1 VRNIIYYVMSGRKG
15 EIMNY
20 AKTAFLLVVLTAILM
35 WLGSLF
41 GGARGV
47 IIAFLVAMV
56 LNGVSYWYSD
66 RIVLAMYNAKELPRE
81 KYPHLYETIKGL
93 SAGAGIPCPRICMA
107 EIDAPNAFA
116 TGRNPENA
124 ALCLTR
130 GVVELL
136 DEDELKGVISHEL
149 AHIKN
154 RDTLIMTITAAL
166 ASAIMMIAYMARWAA
181 LFGGVSRDRR
191 DSGNIIGLLAVSI
204 LAPFAALLVQLA
216 ISRSREYAADAR
228 GARIAKDPEGLARAL
243 EDLARFSERRKFN
256 AAPQTAHLFIVQPL
270 TGNFLANLFSTHPPV
285 EERVKRLRSM
295 V

>member
-1 VRNIIYYVMSGRKG
+1 
-15 EIMNY
+15 MNY

-47 IIAFLVAMV
+47 IIAFSVAMV

-66 RIVLAMYNAKELPRE
+66 RIVLAMYKAKELPRAE
-81 KYPHLYETIKGL
+81 YSGLYETVESL
-93 SAGAGIPCPRICMA
+93 SASAGIPCPKVCMA
-107 EIDAPNAFA
+107 EVAAPNAFA

-130 GVVELL
+130 GAVDLL

-149 AHIKN
+149 AHVKN
-154 RDTLIMTITAAL
+154 RDTLIMTVTAAL

-181 LFGGVSRDRR
+181 FFGGFSRDRR

-216 ISRSREYAADAR
+216 ISRSREYAADAG
-228 GARIAKDPEGLARAL
+228 GAKIAGDPRGLARAL
-243 EDLARFSERRKFN
+243 EELARFSKQRKFN
-256 AAPQTAHLFIVQPL
+256 VAPQTAHLFIVQPL
-270 TGNFLANLFSTHPPV
+270 AGSFLANLFSTHPPV

-295 V
+295 A